1 MNQKKRGFRSIKG
14 MMVAIIIGSVLITAL
29 GISAF
34 AIYNSEKSNR
44 QQVASYRKQIE
55 GDVERELKNE
65 TQVAVSILEQFHQK
79 QESGAL
85 TEEEAKKQA
94 ADVIRELRYNDGSGY
109 FWIDTYEGV
118 NVVLLGREETE
129 GKSRID
135 ATDPSGRHFIQEMIE
150 NGKKEGGGFTDLMF
164 AKPNETEPLPKRNYT
179 VAYEPFQWVIGTGVW
194 IDELDA
200 LEAAHKKEAARLLTN
215 TIVQIVVVTVLL
227 ILALA
232 GVAVIL
238 GTRFVK
244 PVKSITL
251 DILDMAKGKF
261 KEVTA
266 EDFVVKQTARRDEI
280 GSMSEAIVTLH
291 TSIRELIHKIV
302 DTTGFVSDS
311 AEQLNMTTDQS
322 AQASEM
328 VAQSITNVAYSCTEQ
343 KRAVDMATD
352 ETRDFTSHMTKFSAA
367 IKESADLIVKTD
379 STATTGHHD
388 IQKAVSQMEVIEKS
402 VEETSKVVGA
412 LGEQVDAIGSIVDT
426 ISDIASQTNLLSL
439 NASIEAARAGE
450 AGKGFAVVA
459 DEIRKLADQ
468 SNESAGQITELIN
481 SIQEKSKEAVE
492 AMDSGLES
500 VKNGAAIVNEAG
512 NMFENIVHMVSDIS
526 EHSQNMEDIVSELN
540 AGTQRIS
547 ESIEQIE
554 NMSQNVSAESE
565 NVSAASEEQ
574 SASMHDIAESS
585 DVLAVKAKSLLDE
598 VGKFDIN

>member
-1 MNQKKRGFRSIKG
+1 MDQKKRGFRSVKG
-14 MMVAIIIGSVLITAL
+14 MMVAIIICSVLLTAI

-34 AIYNSEKSNR
+34 AIYNSSKSNE
-44 QQVASYRKQIE
+44 QQVAAYRKQIE
-55 GDVERELKNE
+55 SDVERELKNE
-65 TQVAVSILEQFHQK
+65 TQVAVSILEQYHQK
-79 QESGAL
+79 AESGL
-85 TEEEAKKQA
+85 LSEEDAKKQA
-94 ADVIRELRYNDGSGY
+94 ADIIRELRYNDGSGY
-109 FWIDTYEGV
+109 FWVDTYEGV

-135 ATDPSGRHFIQEMIE
+135 AVDPSGRHYIQEMIE
-150 NGKKEGGGFTDLMF
+150 NGKQEGGGFTDLMF
-164 AKPNETEPLPKRNYT
+164 AKPNETEALPKRNYT

-194 IDELDA
+194 IDELDE
-200 LEAAHKKEAARLLTN
+200 LEAAHKKEAAKLLQA
-215 TIVQIVVVTVLL
+215 TIIQTVVVTCLL
-227 ILALA
+227 IVILAC
-232 GVAVIL
+232 VAVVL

-244 PVKSITL
+244 PIKGITR
-251 DILDMAKGKF
+251 DILDMAKGRF
-261 KEVTA
+261 QDVSEGDPLMQQA
-266 EDFVVKQTARRDEI
+266 ARRDEI
-280 GSMSEAIVTLH
+280 GSMSEAIITLH
-291 TSIRELIHKIV
+291 TGIRELIHKIV
-302 DTTGFVSDS
+302 DTTGFVSES
-311 AEQLNMTTDQS
+311 AEQLNTTTDQS

-343 KRAVDMATD
+343 KRAVDMATE
-352 ETRDFTSHMTKFSAA
+352 ETRDFAAHMVKFSDA

-388 IQKAVSQMEVIEKS
+388 IQKAVSQMKVIEKS
-402 VEETSKVVGA
+402 VEDTSQVVGA
-412 LGEQVDAIGSIVDT
+412 LGEQVNAIGSIVDT

-492 AMDSGLES
+492 AMEAGLEN
-500 VKNGAAIVNEAG
+500 VKSGAVIVDDAG

-526 EHSQNMEDIVSELN
+526 EHSQNMEHIVSELN
-540 AGTQRIS
+540 AGTNRIL
-547 ESIEQIE
+547 ESIDQIE
-554 NMSQNVSAESE
+554 NMSQNVSSESE

-585 DVLAVKAKSLLDE
+585 DVLATKAKSLLDE
-598 VGKFDIN
+598 VGKFDIS